1 MGLDEHVLVIAPG
14 HGNSGEQHWQTLLE
28 RSCPKAVR
36 VRQRDWNRPIRRP
49 WTAALDRTVKSLSAP
64 TLLVGHSAGVAT
76 IVHWAARYASPPHVV
91 GALLVAPPD
100 MEVSL
105 PGFPPAWMVRL
116 AGWSPIPR
124 LKLPWR
130 TLVVASENDPYCA
143 IDRARDFAAAWGA
156 GFRNIGKAGHI
167 NSAAG
172 FGPWPELP
180 ALLQSLIAG

>member
-14 HGNSGEQHWQTLLE
+14 QGNSGEHHWQTVLE
-28 RSCPKAVR
+28 RSRPGTIR
-36 VRQRDWNRPIRRP
+36 VRQRDWRRPIRWP

-76 IVHWAARYASPPHVV
+76 IVHWAARYSPPPQVV

-100 MEVSL
+100 MEASL
-105 PGFPPAWMVRL
+105 PGFPPAWVVRL
-116 AGWSPIPR
+116 AGWAPIPR
-124 LKLPWR
+124 VRLPWKA
-130 TLVVASENDPYCA
+130 LVVASQDDPYCS
-143 IDRARDFAAAWGA
+143 IDRARAFAASWGA
-156 GFRNIGKAGHI
+156 EFRNIGKAGHI

-172 FGPWPELP
+172 FGPWAELP